1 MPEPVTSAPNKSA
14 VSPSVPL
21 TKPTDS
27 KPAPAV
33 SEKKPDAPSKATS
46 PAEVKKPLEQAKP
59 GEGKPAPAIS
69 EKKPDTPGKVIS
81 LADAKK
87 PLEQTKPGDGK
98 PAPEKKPGAAE
109 KAVSPANEKKAQENT
124 GKEKPVAAASTKDS
138 KQEKAVEPPKGVQI
152 TQVFADRLEKPD
164 EKALKNLPIPKEG
177 EAFSMRLHPSYFF
190 DFLEH
195 PFTVNREVAD
205 YQDLYDSIKEN
216 GINEPVKA
224 RPRKDGGLELISG
237 HRRHDIAA
245 RLNYPVPVVVVQ
257 MDDDTARIEV
267 VDGNLHRMDIPTS
280 ELARAA
286 KMKMDA
292 MKRKAGRR
300 TKMEQLAE
308 PQKRTDQLVAED
320 MGMSRN
326 QVNRLTRITELVP
339 DLQKMVDD
347 KKLPFNTAVE
357 VSFLSKPE
365 QQDMVKV
372 IEKEGVVPSMEQAK
386 MLKEASQ
393 QAAKEAQKQQEAAKK
408 AVPAATKA
416 AAPSPAVEP
425 PKPAPVVDMKKI
437 ASVITE
443 KKEPGVKYVFTSGEL
458 KSYFPDDLPT
468 VSEVK
473 RAVFEAM
480 DMRQRFLER
489 KKAKE
494 TVKEEIKGAR

>member
-1 MPEPVTSAPNKSA
+1 MPEPVTSAPKKPA

-21 TKPTDS
+21 VKPPEQA
-27 KPAPAV
+27 KPGDGKPDPAEP
-33 SEKKPDAPSKATS
+33 EKKPDTPGKGAS
-46 PAEVKKPLEQAKP
+46 PGEAKKPLEQAKP
-59 GEGKPAPAIS
+59 G
-69 EKKPDTPGKVIS
+69 
-81 LADAKK
+81 
-87 PLEQTKPGDGK
+87 DGK
-98 PAPEKKPGAAE
+98 AYPEKKPGAAE
-109 KAVSPANEKKAQENT
+109 KAVPPAAEKKPLEKT
-124 GKEKPVAAASTKDS
+124 DKEKPPVATGAKGS
-138 KQEKAVEPPKGVQI
+138 KQESAVEPPKGVQI

-177 EAFSMRLHPSYFF
+177 EAFSVRLHPAYFF

-205 YQDLYDSIKEN
+205 YADLYDSIKEN

-372 IEKEGVVPSMEQAK
+372 IEKEGVIPSMEQAK

-393 QAAKEAQKQQEAAKK
+393 KAAKEAQKQEVAKK
-408 AVPAATKA
+408 AVPATTKA

-443 KKEPGVKYVFTSGEL
+443 KKEPETKYVFTSGEL

-473 RAVFEAM
+473 RTVFEAM

>member
-1 MPEPVTSAPNKSA
+1 M
-14 VSPSVPL
+14 
-21 TKPTDS
+21 
-27 KPAPAV
+27 
-33 SEKKPDAPSKATS
+33 
-46 PAEVKKPLEQAKP
+46 
-59 GEGKPAPAIS
+59 
-69 EKKPDTPGKVIS
+69 
-81 LADAKK
+81 
-87 PLEQTKPGDGK
+87 
-98 PAPEKKPGAAE
+98 
-109 KAVSPANEKKAQENT
+109 
-124 GKEKPVAAASTKDS
+124 
-138 KQEKAVEPPKGVQI
+138 
-152 TQVFADRLEKPD
+152 
-164 EKALKNLPIPKEG
+164 
-177 EAFSMRLHPSYFF
+177 
-190 DFLEH
+190 
-195 PFTVNREVAD
+195 
-205 YQDLYDSIKEN
+205 
-216 GINEPVKA
+216 
-224 RPRKDGGLELISG
+224 
-237 HRRHDIAA
+237 
-245 RLNYPVPVVVVQ
+245 
-257 MDDDTARIEV
+257 
-267 VDGNLHRMDIPTS
+267 
-280 ELARAA
+280 
-286 KMKMDA
+286 
-292 MKRKAGRR
+292 R